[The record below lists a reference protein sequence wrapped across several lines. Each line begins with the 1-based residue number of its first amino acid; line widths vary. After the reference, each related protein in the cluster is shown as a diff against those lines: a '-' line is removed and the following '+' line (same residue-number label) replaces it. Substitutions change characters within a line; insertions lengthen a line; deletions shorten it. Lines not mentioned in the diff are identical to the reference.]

1 MKNKIKR
8 LEGYSY
14 KYTLDYLSNK
24 LNNYID
30 EKGYKDWYV
39 VVIIDGLKLINAA
52 TSQYATWNFYDCDED
67 CEVIQNKIK
76 KFLDWNNQH

>member
-1 MKNKIKR
+1 MKNKTKY

-14 KYTLDYLSNK
+14 KHTLDCLSNK

-30 EKGYKDWYV
+30 VKGYKDWYV
-39 VVIIDGLKLINAA
+39 VVIMDGLKTINAT
-52 TSQYATWNFYDCDED
+52 TSQYATWNFYDYDED